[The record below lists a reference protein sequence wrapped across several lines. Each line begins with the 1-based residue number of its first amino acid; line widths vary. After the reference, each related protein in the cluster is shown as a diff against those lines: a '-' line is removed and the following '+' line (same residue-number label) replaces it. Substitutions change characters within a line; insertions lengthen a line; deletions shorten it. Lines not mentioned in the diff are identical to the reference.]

1 VSHQAKSVTVAGSMM
16 HALLVFVGEAG
27 GSQSWSGLGCGVVVF
42 GLLLLVIG
50 FVFFFSKY
58 FFQRANRMF
67 GNKF

>member
-1 VSHQAKSVTVAGSMM
+1 M